1 MENNTANIWKW
12 TAVSAIIVIVLLLF
26 LLVKNDSDFENRE
39 TEQVADEFIN
49 QAEELGD
56 TASQASARLEARTK
70 LMELEVKVA
79 AQQEYEQN
87 MEAVAEIRADLKTAY
102 AEASGDVK
110 KDWEELDTKFE
121 ELGDALKNKSANSL
135 AALKDL
141 IVRLELEVKR

>member
-1 MENNTANIWKW
+1 MENNTENIWKW

-87 MEAVAEIRADLKTAY
+87 MEAVAEIRADLK
-102 AEASGDVK
+102 
-110 KDWEELDTKFE
+110 
-121 ELGDALKNKSANSL
+121 
-135 AALKDL
+135 
-141 IVRLELEVKR
+141 